1 MELKLNY
8 LKSLEIKRQIIFTD
22 DDNEVLKTVSNE
34 LTSVIVYQDFEL
46 ID

>member
-34 LTSVIVYQDFEL
+34 LTSVIVYQDSEL